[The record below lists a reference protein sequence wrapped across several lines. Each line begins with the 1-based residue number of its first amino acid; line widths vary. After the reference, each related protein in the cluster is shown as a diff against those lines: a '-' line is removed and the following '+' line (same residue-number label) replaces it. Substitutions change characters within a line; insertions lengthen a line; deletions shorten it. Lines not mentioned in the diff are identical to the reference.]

1 MQKKIN
7 RVLVYIAGLLLLA
20 MGIILNTKTGLGVSP
35 IISVAYSMS
44 VISGWNLGDM
54 TLILY
59 SIFVL
64 IEMILHTIRREK
76 GKYMKR
82 LLLDI
87 LQLPLSIV
95 FTRFMNLFAGFVP
108 EFAKDCE
115 GTFWGGIPGRLLLL
129 MLAIILT
136 GVGAAM
142 SLNMRII
149 PNPGDGVVQVI
160 ADFAGKSV
168 GFTKNCFDACNVTIT
183 CVAGLLIK
191 GKILG
196 IGIGTLLAVIG
207 VGRVIAVYNHFF
219 GKYRYES

>member
-87 LQLPLSIV
+87 LQL
-95 FTRFMNLFAGFVP
+95 
-108 EFAKDCE
+108 
-115 GTFWGGIPGRLLLL
+115 
-129 MLAIILT
+129 
-136 GVGAAM
+136 
-142 SLNMRII
+142 
-149 PNPGDGVVQVI
+149 
-160 ADFAGKSV
+160 
-168 GFTKNCFDACNVTIT
+168 
-183 CVAGLLIK
+183 
-191 GKILG
+191 
-196 IGIGTLLAVIG
+196 
-207 VGRVIAVYNHFF
+207 H
-219 GKYRYES
+219 